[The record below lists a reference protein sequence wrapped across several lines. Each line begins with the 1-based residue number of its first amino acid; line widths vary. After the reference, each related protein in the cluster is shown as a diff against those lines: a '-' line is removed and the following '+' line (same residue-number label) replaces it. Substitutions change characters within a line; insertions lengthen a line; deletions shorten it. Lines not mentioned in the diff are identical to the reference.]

1 MAGGHA
7 RSYYEMAP
15 ASIVIRL
22 TSALVAGFD
31 TYGFDA
37 DGNFSELNRIN
48 ENDLP
53 ASEFWLGGEIVR
65 KMSEEQKAKLKG
77 AHLYDNP
84 QKLIADLA
92 EAFLQ

>member
-1 MAGGHA
+1 
-7 RSYYEMAP
+7 MAP

-22 TSALVAGFD
+22 TSALVAGYD
-31 TYGFDA
+31 TYGFGE
-37 DGNFSELNRIN
+37 DGKFKELERIHD
-48 ENDLP
+48 NDLP

-65 KMSEEQKAKLKG
+65 KMSATEQGKKRLQELKDAG

-84 QKLIADLA
+84 QKLIADVA